1 MEEALRAFCSRLHER
16 HYSKDGLSSPI
27 LTGYPTG
34 GYKQAQLDSEEILE
48 DMNFTK
54 HSGLCSSHQVFHQ
67 QLSKEAF

>member
-1 MEEALRAFCSRLHER
+1 MRSCKGFLQQAALR
-16 HYSKDGLSSPI
+16 HYSKYGLSSPK

-34 GYKQAQLDSEEILE
+34 DYRQAQLDSEEVLE

-54 HSGLCSSHQVFHQ
+54 HTGLCSYHHEFHQ